1 MVYSKGRILLQS
13 AEERG
18 GKKPPP
24 RSLPLPLSLWSV
36 SQAGKGAGEAR
47 GRRGA
52 PPPRRRV
59 PSGRVKTN
67 DSEDSR
73 KERETNGAGAVLPQ
87 AGRCAWSSGAGRT
100 SLSSSPWIQKA
111 SGVLAQSG
119 LPSDSGRDKR
129 QTASDAGGR
138 EAAGIW
144 HTERVR
150 CSGKGDVGSGR
161 MASMA
166 QRLVGHAKRKHTV
179 MEGGYW

>member
-18 GKKPPP
+18 GKKPPTP
-24 RSLPLPLSLWSV
+24 IPSSPSQSLEHLTSRERSWG
-36 SQAGKGAGEAR
+36 GKGAAGGTATA
-47 GRRGA
+47 A
-52 PPPRRRV
+52 PGPV
-59 PSGRVKTN
+59 GGVKTN

-129 QTASDAGGR
+129 QDSVGRGR
-138 EAAGIW
+138 EG
-144 HTERVR
+144 
-150 CSGKGDVGSGR
+150 G
-161 MASMA
+161 
-166 QRLVGHAKRKHTV
+166 
-179 MEGGYW
+179 GGYLAYRKGAMLRQRRRGQRENGLRGTEISGTC